1 MALEQQAQAST
12 SQSAMDVEM
21 PIGDRWKQ
29 VDNVNSVQEIETAED
44 ALESDEEWEE
54 ETTTTYVTFD
64 FGMSGLT
71 HDAFKEVSFMQ
82 LVGFNSSTPIV
93 KIGAKIFRGQHERL
107 IGTDVI
113 YTEHD
118 SEHAPLIIRSPLA
131 LIALLLLSQT
141 RLRDAA
147 LSRHS
152 PCPSTTSPC
161 DPSTL

>member
-1 MALEQQAQAST
+1 MQ
-12 SQSAMDVEM
+12 
-21 PIGDRWKQ
+21 
-29 VDNVNSVQEIETAED
+29 
-44 ALESDEEWEE
+44 
-54 ETTTTYVTFD
+54 TTYVTFD

-82 LVGFNSSTPIV
+82 LVVRPCRGPAQLPQTDSSCRAASLQGFNSSTPIV